1 MAQMI
6 EVGLELLK
14 INSQKN
20 TIEVTQKT
28 KDWIGLSRHNQQPM
42 VNFNH

>member
-28 KDWIGLSRHNQQPM
+28 KD
-42 VNFNH
+42 